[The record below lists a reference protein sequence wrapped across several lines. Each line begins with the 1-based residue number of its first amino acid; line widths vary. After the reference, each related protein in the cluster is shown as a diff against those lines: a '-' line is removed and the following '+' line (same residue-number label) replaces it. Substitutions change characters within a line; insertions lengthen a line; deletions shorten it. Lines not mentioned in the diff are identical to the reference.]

1 MKEAIAT
8 YLNKTMYEP
17 FRRDLQGLLSEIMY
31 LDKIRC
37 DIKNEVSLSRSALY
51 YVSLGSA
58 IVVSHI
64 RLNMLLKK

>member
-1 MKEAIAT
+1 
-8 YLNKTMYEP
+8 MYEP
-17 FRRDLQGLLSEIMY
+17 FRRALQGLLSEIMY

-58 IVVSHI
+58 IVY
-64 RLNMLLKK
+64 KA